1 MEPPIFAEESFY
13 QRMGK
18 IYEWDDRGTFIKIIK
33 GRIMEK
39 QGGRII
45 LS

>member
-1 MEPPIFAEESFY
+1 MD
-13 QRMGK
+13 K
-18 IYEWDDRGTFIKIIK
+18 IYEWEDRGTFIKIIK